1 MDYRVLALKYR
12 PGRFEEIVGQDS
24 VTSVLAGAI
33 EQNRLAQA
41 YLFSGP
47 RGCGKTSSARILA
60 KALNC
65 EEGPTP
71 SPCGK
76 CESCRAIAAGGSLTV
91 IEIDA
96 ASTGGVDDIRA
107 IREEAAL
114 GSIGGRYK
122 VYILD
127 EAHQISGAGA
137 NALLKTLEEPP
148 PNTVFVLATT
158 EPQKIIPTIH
168 SRCQRFQFRLL
179 SVGEISG
186 RLAHIC
192 GEEDIPVDD
201 EVLRAIARRADGSM
215 RDGITLLDQVLA
227 SAPDDLSLS
236 TVTALLGLTRHDHY
250 YALSEA
256 WTQADGAASLRALDE
271 VLNGGLGAR
280 EFALGLARF
289 FRDLLLIRLDPT
301 LAEGELGEEDRR
313 HCGELAQR
321 WQVEDLLHLTRL
333 AGERSD
339 QIRYASQPRILL
351 ETLVVEI
358 ARFESRILLADLL
371 SRLGALERG
380 ETPPATP
387 KARQSDT
394 RTRET
399 NSGEAPRKTAP
410 RKPVESRPPPVP
422 TESTRPRETKP
433 APVPASAASPAPA
446 PERAPEK
453 GASTGTLTVGSDSAA
468 LWREFVPQVARG
480 MKSLGSFLEHAR
492 PGAMGDKHYCIKV
505 ENPFHLA
512 MLDTPEH
519 LRLMG
524 DTLSS
529 LIGAPRQIRLEL
541 VSPGASTEQAAPDIQ
556 ERITKERADGARRE
570 QALQDHSESPL
581 VQDLLQRFDGEVLED

>member
-12 PGRFEEIVGQDS
+12 PGTFEEIVGQDA

-33 EQNRLAQA
+33 EQGRVAQA

-65 EEGPTP
+65 EKGPTP
-71 SPCGK
+71 TPCGE
-76 CESCRAIAAGGSLTV
+76 CDSCKAISAGSSLAV

-96 ASTGGVDDIRA
+96 ASTGGVDDIRG

-148 PNTVFVLATT
+148 AGTVFVLATT
-158 EPQKIIPTIH
+158 EAQKIIPTIH

-179 SVGEISG
+179 SVTEIAG
-186 RLAHIC
+186 RLAEVCSREGIEV
-192 GEEDIPVDD
+192 GD

-227 SAPDDLSLS
+227 SSGEDLSLE
-236 TVTALLGLTRHDHY
+236 TVTGLLGLTRHDHY

-256 WTQADGAASLRALDE
+256 WAAGDGAAALRALDD
-271 VLNGGLGAR
+271 VLTGGLGPR
-280 EFALGLARF
+280 EFGLGLSRF
-289 FRDLLLIRLDPT
+289 FRDLLLLKLDPE
-301 LAEGELGEEDRR
+301 LAAGEMGEEDRR
-313 HCGELAQR
+313 RCQELAGH

-358 ARFESRILLADLL
+358 ARFEKRVLL
-371 SRLGALERG
+371 SELLGRLGALEKG
-380 ETPPATP
+380 APAGGGGGGDGAETPRNPAPKSRPGSSSSSEGRRGAAPAATP
-387 KARQSDT
+387 T
-394 RTRET
+394 
-399 NSGEAPRKTAP
+399 
-410 RKPVESRPPPVP
+410 
-422 TESTRPRETKP
+422 P
-433 APVPASAASPAPA
+433 APAAAPAPA
-446 PERAPEK
+446 PRLD
-453 GASTGTLTVGSDSAA
+453 ASAGPDAVWG
-468 LWREFVPQVARG
+468 EFVRQVGRS

-492 PGAMGDKHYCIKV
+492 PGSLTEKHYGIVV

-519 LRLMG
+519 LQMMG
-524 DTLSS
+524 ETLST
-529 LIGAPRQIRLEL
+529 LTGVKRQVMLEL
-541 VSPGASTEQAAPDIQ
+541 VATGGAPAAAEASAEASVQGRAPAP
-556 ERITKERADGARRE
+556 ERITSARAKDAQRQ
-570 QALQDHSESPL
+570 QALADHADSPL
-581 VQDLLQRFDGEVLED
+581 VQDLLKRFDGELLED

>member
-24 VTSVLAGAI
+24 VTTVLAGAI
-33 EQNRLAQA
+33 KQNRLAQA

-65 EEGPTP
+65 EQGPTP
-71 SPCGK
+71 SPCGD
-76 CESCRAIAAGGSLTV
+76 CESCRSIAAGSSLAV

-107 IREEAAL
+107 IREEASL
-114 GSIGGRYK
+114 GSIGGRTK

-127 EAHQISGAGA
+127 EAHQISGPGA

-148 PNTVFVLATT
+148 PGTVFVLATT

-179 SVGEISG
+179 GVSEIAG

-192 GEEDIPVDD
+192 GEEGITVDD
-201 EVLRAIARRADGSM
+201 DVLGAIARRADGSM
-215 RDGITLLDQVLA
+215 RDGITLLDQILA
-227 SAPDDLSLS
+227 SAPDDLSLP
-236 TVTALLGLTRHDHY
+236 TVTTLLGLTRHDHY

-256 WTQADGAASLRALDE
+256 WGQADGAAALRALDA
-271 VLNGGLGAR
+271 VLTGGLGPR

-289 FRDLLLIRLDPT
+289 FRDLLLLRLDPSLT
-301 LAEGELGEEDRR
+301 EGELGEEDRR
-313 HCGELAQR
+313 RCEELARQ

-333 AGERSD
+333 AGDRSD

-358 ARFESRILLADLL
+358 ARFEKRVLLADLL
-371 SRLGALERG
+371 SRLNSLERG
-380 ETPPATP
+380 ETPPSSS
-387 KARQSDT
+387 KE
-394 RTRET
+394 REA
-399 NSGEAPRKTAP
+399 SGSIPESGGAVPPRSTAP
-410 RKPVESRPPPVP
+410 RKSPESRPPRAR
-422 TESTRPRETKP
+422 TETARSKA
-433 APVPASAASPAPA
+433 APPASAASSENQNKPPAA
-446 PERAPEK
+446 IVNDGADPE
-453 GASTGTLTVGSDSAA
+453 TLW
-468 LWREFVPQVARG
+468 LEFVPQVARG

-492 PGAMGDKHYCIKV
+492 PGALGEKHFGIVV

-519 LRLMG
+519 LSLMG
-524 DTLSS
+524 ETLST
-529 LIGAPRQIRLEL
+529 LIGSPRQIRLEL
-541 VSPGASTEQAAPDIQ
+541 QTPGSKPEQAAPDMQ
-556 ERITKERADGARRE
+556 ERISKERADGARRE
-570 QALQDHSESPL
+570 QALRDHSDSPL
-581 VQDLLQRFDGEVLED
+581 VRDLLQRFDGEVLED

>member
-1 MDYRVLALKYR
+1 LDYRVLALKYR

-65 EEGPTP
+65 EQGPTP
-71 SPCGK
+71 SPCGD
-76 CESCRAIAAGGSLTV
+76 CESCRAITAGGSLAV

-96 ASTGGVDDIRA
+96 ASTGGVDGIRA

-179 SVGEISG
+179 SVGEIAG

-192 GEEDIPVDD
+192 GEEEIKVEED
-201 EVLRAIARRADGSM
+201 VLLAIARRADGSM

-227 SAPDDLSLS
+227 SASEDLSLP

-250 YALSEA
+250 YALSQA
-256 WTQADGAASLRALDE
+256 WGQADGAAALRALDE
-271 VLNGGLGAR
+271 VLNDGLGPR

-289 FRDLLLIRLDPT
+289 FRDLLLIRLDPALT
-301 LAEGELGEEDRR
+301 EGELGEEDRR
-313 HCGELAQR
+313 RCEELAGQ

-358 ARFESRILLADLL
+358 ARFESRVLLAELL
-371 SRLGALERG
+371 SRLGAMERG
-380 ETPPATP
+380 ETPPATSGNR
-387 KARQSDT
+387 ATDS
-394 RTRET
+394 RTRR
-399 NSGEAPRKTAP
+399 SGGEEPPRNAAP
-410 RKPVESRPPPVP
+410 RKPAESRPPSGKP
-422 TESTRPRETKP
+422 ETTPPP
-433 APVPASAASPAPA
+433 APAPARSVSPAPA
-446 PERAPEK
+446 PALAPPP
-453 GASTGTLTVGSDSAA
+453 ASENPAPAAA
-468 LWREFVPQVARG
+468 LAAGTDSETIWREFVPQVARG

-492 PGAMGDKHYCIKV
+492 PGALGDKHYCIKV

-524 DTLSS
+524 ETLSS
-529 LIGAPRQIRLEL
+529 LIGASRQIRLEL
-541 VSPGASTEQAAPDIQ
+541 VSPGASQEQAPPDTQ
-556 ERITKERADGARRE
+556 ERITKERADGAKRE
-570 QALQDHSESPL
+570 QALRDHSESPL